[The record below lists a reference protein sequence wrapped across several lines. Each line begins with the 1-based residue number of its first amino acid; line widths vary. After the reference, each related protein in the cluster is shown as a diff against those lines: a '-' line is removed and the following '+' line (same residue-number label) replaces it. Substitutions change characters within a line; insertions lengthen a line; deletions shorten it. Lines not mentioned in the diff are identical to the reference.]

1 MTDKKTGITTDLV
14 RELAELLVEKDL
26 NEIDVKDQ
34 DIRIRLSRG
43 NQGFAMS
50 SMSPMPSMAMPAPV
64 ATIDAPQ
71 GLAAP
76 ASEKVTNQNAV
87 PSPMVGT
94 IYMSPSPE
102 AAPYV
107 TVGASIRE
115 GDTIL
120 IIEAMKTMNHIAA
133 PRSGTISAI
142 LVEDK
147 QPVEFGEALVVID

>member
-43 NQGFAMS
+43 NQSFA
-50 SMSPMPSMAMPAPV
+50 MPSMPPMAMAAPV
-64 ATIDAPQ
+64 ATIEAPQ
-71 GLAAP
+71 ILANAAP
-76 ASEKVTNQNAV
+76 EKVTNQNAV

-94 IYMSPSPE
+94 VYLSASPE
-102 AAPYV
+102 ASPYV

>member
-1 MTDKKTGITTDLV
+1 MTDKKSAITTDLV

-34 DIRIRLSRG
+34 GIRIRLTRG
-43 NQGFAMS
+43 LQGA
-50 SMSPMPSMAMPAPV
+50 PVQQMAMAPMHMQPAQAEPAMAS
-64 ATIDAPQ
+64 ATPDKP
-71 GLAAP
+71 AA
-76 ASEKVTNQNAV
+76 KNAV

-94 IYMSPSPE
+94 VYLSSAPDVP
-102 AAPYV
+102 PYV
-107 TVGASIRE
+107 TVGSKVSE

-133 PRSGTISAI
+133 PRSGTVTAI

-147 QPVEFGEALVVID
+147 QPVEFGEALVVIE

>member
-1 MTDKKTGITTDLV
+1 MTDKKSGITTDLV

-34 DIRIRLSRG
+34 DVRIRLSRG
-43 NQGFAMS
+43 NQGNT
-50 SMSPMPSMAMPAPV
+50 MPSMQMAMQAPV
-64 ATIDAPQ
+64 ATIEAPQ
-71 GLAAP
+71 NMAASAP
-76 ASEKVTNQNAV
+76 EKNNNQNAV

-94 IYMSPSPE
+94 VYLSPAPE
-102 AAPYV
+102 VAAYV
-107 TVGASIRE
+107 AVGSSIRE

-133 PRSGTISAI
+133 PRSGIISAI

>member
-1 MTDKKTGITTDLV
+1 MTDKKSGLTTDLV

-43 NQGFAMS
+43 NPGFAM
-50 SMSPMPSMAMPAPV
+50 PSMPMAMAAPV

-71 GLAAP
+71 NPANVAP
-76 ASEKVTNQNAV
+76 EKVTNQNAV

-94 IYMSPSPE
+94 VYMSPSPE

-133 PRSGTISAI
+133 PRSGKISAI
-142 LVEDK
+142 LVDDK

>member
-1 MTDKKTGITTDLV
+1 MTEKKSGITTDLV
-14 RELAELLVEKDL
+14 RELAELLVDKDL
-26 NEIDVKDQ
+26 NEIDVKDK
-34 DIRIRLSRG
+34 DVRIRLSRG
-43 NQGFAMS
+43 IQGVAMQQ
-50 SMSPMPSMAMPAPV
+50 MVAPSVPAAAPV
-64 ATIDAPQ
+64 EGPQ
-71 GLAAP
+71 SAAP
-76 ASEKVTNQNAV
+76 EKSVNKNAV

-94 IYMSPSPE
+94 VYLSPAPD
-102 AAPYV
+102 AAAYAS
-107 TVGASIRE
+107 VGASVTK

>member
-34 DIRIRLSRG
+34 NVRIRLSRG
-43 NQGFAMS
+43 NQGIAMHSMPMAMS
-50 SMSPMPSMAMPAPV
+50 APSAS
-64 ATIDAPQ
+64 IEAPQ
-71 GLAAP
+71 TNAP
-76 ASEKVTNQNAV
+76 SGPEKSSNQNAV

-94 IYMSPSPE
+94 VYLSSAPD
-102 AAPYV
+102 AAPYA
-107 TVGASIRE
+107 TVGASVRE

-142 LVEDK
+142 LVEDQ
-147 QPVEFGEALVVID
+147 QPVEFGEALVIID

>member
-1 MTDKKTGITTDLV
+1 MTDKKTGISTDLV

-34 DIRIRLSRG
+34 DVRIRLSRG
-43 NQGFAMS
+43 NQNIA
-50 SMSPMPSMAMPAPV
+50 MPSMPMAMPAPGTLIE
-64 ATIDAPQ
+64 ALQNSALSAP
-71 GLAAP
+71 
-76 ASEKVTNQNAV
+76 EKTNAQNAV

-94 IYMSPSPE
+94 VYLSGSPE
-102 AAPYV
+102 SAPYV
-107 TVGASIRE
+107 SVGASVSE

>member
-34 DIRIRLSRG
+34 DVRIRLSRG
-43 NQGFAMS
+43 NQGFAM
-50 SMSPMPSMAMPAPV
+50 PSMQMPAPV
-64 ATIDAPQ
+64 ATIDSPQALVGSAPEK
-71 GLAAP
+71 AA
-76 ASEKVTNQNAV
+76 NQNAV

-94 IYMSPSPE
+94 IYMSPAPE

>member
-1 MTDKKTGITTDLV
+1 MTDKKVGLTTDLV

-34 DIRIRLSRG
+34 DVRIRISRG
-43 NQGFAMS
+43 NQGFAM
-50 SMSPMPSMAMPAPV
+50 PSMPMPAPV
-64 ATIDAPQ
+64 ATIDAQ
-71 GLAAP
+71 QALVAAAP
-76 ASEKVTNQNAV
+76 EKSTNLNAV

-94 IYMSPSPE
+94 VYMSPAPE

-120 IIEAMKTMNHIAA
+120 IIEAMKTMNHIVA

>member
-43 NQGFAMS
+43 NQGFAMP
-50 SMSPMPSMAMPAPV
+50 SMSMAMPAPV

-71 GLAAP
+71 ALGASAP
-76 ASEKVTNQNAV
+76 EKTTNQNAV

-94 IYMSPSPE
+94 VYMSPAPE

>member
-1 MTDKKTGITTDLV
+1 
-14 RELAELLVEKDL
+14 
-26 NEIDVKDQ
+26 
-34 DIRIRLSRG
+34 
-43 NQGFAMS
+43 
-50 SMSPMPSMAMPAPV
+50 MPSMPMAMPAAV

-76 ASEKVTNQNAV
+76 APEKTTNQNAV

-94 IYMSPSPE
+94 VYMSASPE